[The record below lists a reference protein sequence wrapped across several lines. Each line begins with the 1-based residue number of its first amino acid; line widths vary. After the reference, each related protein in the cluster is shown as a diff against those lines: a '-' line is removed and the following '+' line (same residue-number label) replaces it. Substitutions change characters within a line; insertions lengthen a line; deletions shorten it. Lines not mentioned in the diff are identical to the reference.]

1 MKYSHKI
8 EELKNDELKLVSD
21 EAGTID
27 SVIITKEMI
36 PWIINTLRGA
46 SFEDYNDEKGD
57 WRKQF
62 ADCTV
67 LIGKDYFVE
76 STPYSYIEIYTY
88 WGKNNPKNSA
98 PIIIPYT
105 RQFKELTMSEFIE
118 PFLLDLEK
126 YLSKEE
132 REKLLKPW
140 SINQTRDQVVEKW
153 QKTHTSNPN
162 EVKIKFVGEITSK
175 KFFEN

>member
-76 STPYSYIEIYTY
+76 STPYSYITIFPY
-88 WGKNNPKNSA
+88 WGENPKTTA
-98 PIIIPYT
+98 HIIIPYT

-118 PFLLDLEK
+118 PFLCDLEK

-132 REKLLKPW
+132 REKLLNPW
-140 SINQTRDQVVEKW
+140 TINQTREQVVEKW

-162 EVKIKFVGEITSK
+162 EVKIKFVGEINPK
-175 KFFEN
+175 EFFEN

>member
-8 EELKNDELKLVSD
+8 EELKNGEFRISESRLHS
-21 EAGTID
+21 I
-27 SVIITKEMI
+27 IITKEMI

-46 SFEDYNDEKGD
+46 SFEDYNNEKGD

-76 STPYSYIEIYTY
+76 STPYSYITIFPY
-88 WGKNNPKNSA
+88 WGENPKTTA
-98 PIIIPYT
+98 HIIIPYT

-118 PFLLDLEK
+118 PFLCDLEK
-126 YLSKEE
+126 YLSTRRLE
-132 REKLLKPW
+132 R
-140 SINQTRDQVVEKW
+140 
-153 QKTHTSNPN
+153 
-162 EVKIKFVGEITSK
+162 G
-175 KFFEN
+175 